1 MIDKVDLDYDPEVI
15 EGRVRE
21 FWEEN
26 DVYERSRKRD
36 LDVEERFYFVD
47 GPPYTTG
54 RIHLG
59 TTWNKIIKDAV
70 LRYTTLKGV
79 PVMDRAGWDMHGLPI
94 EVKVEKEFD
103 FESKQDIEDFGID
116 NFVKECKN
124 YALQYKESM
133 TEQFKELGAWLDWDD
148 PYMTINNNYI
158 ESAWWTLK
166 RADER
171 GLLEKGKRIVNW
183 CPRCETALADS
194 EVEYDEVSDPSI
206 FVKFPVEGYE
216 NRFIVIWTTT
226 PWTIPSNLA
235 VAVHPDYEYSVV
247 KAVRDGETEELIVSS
262 ELIEDVLREGRYED
276 YEVVETYIGRE
287 LEGLEYRFPLSEQVP
302 KQQEHISDLVHTV
315 FAEEFVTVEKTGL
328 VHSAPSHGHEDFD
341 MGQKRGLP
349 LFNIVD
355 EKGQYTDGGGKYS
368 GLYVKDADP
377 VIIDDLQQNG
387 LLLSS
392 EEIKHRYG
400 HCWRCDTS
408 IIYLATSQWFLNVSE
423 LKDKM
428 VSEVDRVEWTP
439 EWAGSSRFKDWV
451 SNAKDWCIS
460 RQRYWGI
467 PLPVWECSCG
477 SRTTIGTIDELK
489 EKAFNCP
496 EDGLELHRP
505 HVDKILLECDDCG
518 SDMERVEDV
527 IDVWFDSGVA
537 SWANLKY
544 PEEEDLFEEW
554 WPADFIVEGHDQT
567 RGWFY
572 SQLGAGVIAFDR
584 APYESVLMHGFV
596 LDEDGKKMSKSVGN
610 VVQPEE
616 IIERYG
622 TDTLRLYLLSECAP
636 WEDLKFNWDECQ
648 NVKRTLNV
656 FWNVYKFTS
665 TYMSLDDFKPQK
677 KLDEKA
683 LKTED
688 RWILSRLNNLILDVE
703 EAIESRQIHKGARY
717 IKSFILEDLSRWYIR
732 LIRDRTWVEAEDK
745 DKLTAYET
753 LHEVIHKTLILM
765 SPYTPFIT
773 DKMYQNLVKTQ
784 DFGKESVHLEKFPKP
799 KKEFINN
806 ELEQQM
812 EIAREIIESASHARQ
827 KVELNLRWPVQK
839 ITIEPNNPETVKAI
853 ETMDR
858 IIKDQVNTKKIETL
872 EPNTE
877 FPELQTVI
885 EPDMGVIGPKFKDK
899 AEKVMNTIKQGNHK
913 PKNLPKTI
921 KVDGEEIKITREMV
935 NLETKVPEKYS
946 TSSFT
951 NGVVYVDSEL
961 TTKLK
966 QEGYAKETIR
976 RIQEMRKELDLHVE
990 DYIEINLDTP
1000 DKEFKKSITKWSE
1013 HISHETRAKKLEINT
1028 PHGDLTKQWE
1038 INGKELEIG
1047 LTPKNK

>member
-21 FWEEN
+21 FWEAN

-70 LRYTTLKGV
+70 LRYTTLKGI

-116 NFVKECKN
+116 NFVDECKN

-194 EVEYDEVSDPSI
+194 EVEYDEVLDPSI
-206 FVKFPVEGYE
+206 FVKFPVKGEE

-235 VAVHPDYEYSVV
+235 VAVNPDYEYSVV
-247 KAVRDGETEELIVSS
+247 KAYRDGDSEELIVSS
-262 ELIEDVLREGRYED
+262 ELVENVLKEGRYED
-276 YEVVETYIGRE
+276 YEVLETFEGSE
-287 LEGLEYRFPLSEQVP
+287 LEGLKYEFPLASQVP
-302 KQQEHISDLVHTV
+302 EQKELESDLVHTV

-349 LFNIVD
+349 LFSIVNA
-355 EKGQYTDGGGKYS
+355 EGRYTDKGGKYS
-368 GLYVKDADP
+368 GKYVKDANS
-377 VIIDDLQQNG
+377 VIIDDLNENG

-392 EEIKHRYG
+392 DEITHRYG

-408 IIYLATSQWFLNVSE
+408 IIYLATTQWFLNVSQ

-428 VSEVDRVEWTP
+428 VSEVDRVDWTP

-477 SRTTIGTIDELK
+477 ARETIGTIEELK
-489 EKAFNCP
+489 EKSINCP
-496 EDGLELHRP
+496 ESGLELHRP
-505 HVDKILLECDDCG
+505 HVDKIKLECNDCG
-518 SDMERVEDV
+518 LKMQRVEDV

-537 SWANLKY
+537 SWANLKF
-544 PEEEDLFEEW
+544 PQEEDAFEEW

-572 SQLGAGVIAFDR
+572 SQLGAGVLAFDR

-596 LDEDGKKMSKSVGN
+596 LDENGKKMSKSVGN

-616 IIERYG
+616 IIEKYG

-656 FWNVYKFTS
+656 FWNVYKFAS
-665 TYMSLDDFKPQK
+665 TYMA
-677 KLDEKA
+677 LDEFEPKKD
-683 LKTED
+683 LKKEDLKIED
-688 RWILSRLNNLILDVE
+688 RWILSKLNNLMKNVKTAME
-703 EAIESRQIHKGARY
+703 NRQIHKGARY
-717 IKSFILEDLSRWYIR
+717 IKSFILEDLSRWYVR

-745 DKLTAYET
+745 DKYTAYET
-753 LHEVIHKTLILM
+753 LHEVMHKTLIVM

-773 DKMYQNLVKTQ
+773 ENIYQNLVKNLS
-784 DFGKESVHLEKFPKP
+784 FGKESVHLETYPTQN
-799 KKEFINN
+799 KEFIDN

-827 KVELNLRWPVQK
+827 LIELNLRWPVNK
-839 ITIEPNNPETVKAI
+839 ITIEPNNNEIVEAI
-853 ETMDR
+853 EAMDE

-872 EPNTE
+872 TPNSE
-877 FPELQTVI
+877 FPELQTVLQ
-885 EPDMGVIGPKFKDK
+885 PDMGVIGPKFKGK
-899 AEKVMNTIKQGNHK
+899 AEKVMNIIKEKNIK
-913 PKNLPKTI
+913 PEELPKTI
-921 KVDGEEIKITREMV
+921 EVDGEEIEITKNMV
-935 NLETKVPEKYS
+935 NQETKVPERYS
-946 TSSFT
+946 KSSFT
-951 NGVVYVDSEL
+951 NGEIYVDGEL
-961 TTKLK
+961 TEKLK

-990 DYIEINLDTP
+990 EYIEVQIDIPNNELET
-1000 DKEFKKSITKWSE
+1000 SITEWRD
-1013 HISHETRAKKLEINT
+1013 HISHETRAKKLEIDTAN
-1028 PHGDLTKQWE
+1028 GKLTKQWE
-1038 INGKELEIG
+1038 INGKPLKIAV
-1047 LTPKNK
+1047 TPTK